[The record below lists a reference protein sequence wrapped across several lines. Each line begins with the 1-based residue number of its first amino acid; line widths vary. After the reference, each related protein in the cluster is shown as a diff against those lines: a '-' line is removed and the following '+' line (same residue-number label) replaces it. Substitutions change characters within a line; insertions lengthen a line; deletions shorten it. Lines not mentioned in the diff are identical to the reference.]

1 LKPGWPRRLIDK
13 LLLAARAAYQIS
25 PAMMHSAS
33 RRFGASKGFSNPHK
47 PKTILCGPAAQAL
60 TKKARG
66 G

>member
-1 LKPGWPRRLIDK
+1 
-13 LLLAARAAYQIS
+13 
-25 PAMMHSAS
+25 AMMHSAS

-47 PKTILCGPAAQAL
+47 PKTILRGPAAQAL